1 MQDVGVGILVEIG
14 SFIKLQ
20 RTKQA
25 MTLGELSHGIVS
37 LSYLSKIEN
46 LKTEASPEIIQ
57 LLCTRLGIQI
67 DNSMESAIKEKSRQ
81 WYSMLFEVNDKEEI
95 INTYEELQALLDKN
109 LSDGL
114 LLFEIHKIRY
124 NLIIGKYDKAL
135 EKINELNKVSSTFD
149 VEQQFYWFKFRGNYS
164 SVTGDN
170 FKQAMLMY
178 KHAEEKVNQLGLA
191 EEEVADLKY
200 AISVTHS
207 KLRNTLE
214 AIDFANQAI
223 DTFMKQYNFL
233 RCAQCHIILGIS
245 YSRIKMYDKAIKN
258 YNLAKHLGELDNNKQ
273 VIQLTNQNLG
283 HLYSTIGKSE
293 EAIKYYVDVAD
304 DEEVQLNQRLAALT
318 SLIKE
323 YYNIS
328 NIEKTKEMITKALA
342 ILDLAQKDVYY
353 DLYHY
358 MIHTYSYAINDE
370 HEKFK
375 SLVTDKFIPYLK
387 KHRDYGNLVVYSNM
401 LGSHFEKIG
410 RYKESV
416 KYYKLANLTY
426 EELINL

>member
-1 MQDVGVGILVEIG
+1 MVEIG

-20 RTKQA
+20 RTKQG
-25 MTLGELSHGIVS
+25 MTLEDLSQGIVS

-46 LKTEASPEIIQ
+46 LKTEASSEIIQ
-57 LLCTRLGIQI
+57 MLCTRLGIQI
-67 DNSMESAIKEKSRQ
+67 DNSMENEIKEKSKE

-95 INTYEELQALLDKN
+95 VRTYEELQALLDRN
-109 LSDGL
+109 LFDDL
-114 LLFEIHKIRY
+114 MLFEIHKVRY
-124 NLIIGKYDKAL
+124 HLVLGEYEKAL

-149 VEQQFYWFKFRGNYS
+149 MEQNYFWNKFRGNYS

-170 FKQAMLMY
+170 FKQAMAMY
-178 KHAEEKVNQLGLA
+178 KHAEEKLKQLELGEL
-191 EEEVADLKY
+191 EVADLQY
-200 AISVTHS
+200 AISITHS

-214 AIDFANQAI
+214 AIDYANQAL
-223 DTFMKQYNFL
+223 DVFMKQYNFM
-233 RCAQCHIILGIS
+233 RCAQCHIVLGIS

-258 YNLAKHLGELDNNKQ
+258 YNLAKHLGELDKNKQ

-283 HLYSTIGKSE
+283 YLYSTIGKSD
-293 EAIKYYVDVAD
+293 EAIKYYVEVVD
-304 DEEVQLNQRLAALT
+304 DEEPQLNERLAAIT

-323 YYNIS
+323 YYKVNNLDKS
-328 NIEKTKEMITKALA
+328 KEMITKALE
-342 ILDLAQKDVYY
+342 ILDLAKSNINYKLY
-353 DLYHY
+353 DY

-370 HEKFK
+370 HEQFK

-387 KHRDYGNLVVYSNM
+387 KHKDYGNLVVYSNM
-401 LGSHFEKIG
+401 LGSHFEKLG